1 MQQEQAGLK
10 GELGSH
16 SAQPLDETAAWLV
29 LAYACHLYLRLSEL
43 GLSVSVFMIPWVV
56 IKTFLFMK
64 FFLLSEGKG
73 LSEENTKQE
82 TSRPQAIC
90 LTSLGLSYLSVRQA

>member
-1 MQQEQAGLK
+1 MPTGR
-10 GELGSH
+10 
-16 SAQPLDETAAWLV
+16 AAWLV
-29 LAYACHLYLRLSEL
+29 LAGACHLYLRLSEL

-82 TSRPQAIC
+82 TSGPQAIC